1 MTLFDKIITIVL
13 KNEGGYQCDPD
24 DIGNYTRTGEL
35 KGTKYGICARTF
47 PTMDI
52 KSLTKGDAI
61 AIYYQYWWVP
71 MNLKPICNEELVL
84 HILDHGINANKRLAI
99 RMLQRIVEVK
109 PDGIIG
115 PVTIKAVN
123 NWKPY
128 PKTIQGYGLL
138 NGIVEHYIYAR
149 HCYYSSIV
157 LRRPVTRKYLKGWLN
172 RVNNCT
178 FS

>member
-84 HILDHGINANKRLAI
+84 HILDHGINAGKRTAI
-99 RMLQRIVEVK
+99 RMLQRIIDAEV
-109 PDGIIG
+109 DGIIG
-115 PVTIKAVN
+115 GETISKTN
-123 NWKPY
+123 NFKPF
-128 PKTIQGYGLL
+128 TRVIDGYGLL
-138 NGIVEHYIYAR
+138 NGIVDHYKYERHIYYGLVVA
-149 HCYYSSIV
+149 
-157 LRRPVTRKYLKGWLN
+157 RRPSTSKYIKGWRN
-172 RVNNCT
+172 RIQRCT
-178 FS
+178 FN